1 MSAENSS
8 EFVPFVSA
16 HESLNGE
23 DILVNFDLTA
33 SYGVSGIHGSR
44 DGFPLVALEG
54 VNLTP
59 ELVRSIPEDLIKR
72 HCIIPVHSEGG
83 SLTIALSNP
92 VDSTALDDIRFFIG
106 HNVRFVTAEKN
117 IIEGL
122 IQKYYSNKIHSVQ
135 TGIQQPLPPMV
146 GSDLTYH
153 DDVIVELV
161 NTIISDAISMDASD
175 VHIEPMETYL
185 RVRYRIDDFCYEVN
199 SLEKR
204 LQPTIISRIKVMAG
218 LDLAEKRLP
227 QDGRIKIQRQ
237 GEDISLRVSTLPVV
251 HGESVVLRILDKSN
265 VRKGL
270 ETLGLLEEDRT
281 TLGSI
286 VAIPDGMVIVSGP
299 TGSGKTTTLYTLLH
313 ELMRPEVKII
323 TIEDP
328 VEYVLDGVNQIQV
341 SAERGFGLILKH
353 ILRHDPNVIMVGEMR
368 DMESV
373 EIAMRSALTG
383 HKVLSTLHTNDAPSV
398 ITRLIN
404 MGLPP
409 FMVNASVQAVVYQRL
424 VRTLCKKCR
433 VPFKPDDAEILS
445 WLGKEQG
452 EGFHGIHGGWHSG
465 SDAAWFDPGG
475 CRECNFSG
483 YRGRTA
489 LFEIMVL
496 GEEIKELIKNR
507 ASSTM
512 IRKAALR
519 QGMRPI
525 RVDGILK
532 AMKGITSVSEVL
544 RVADGR

>member
-1 MSAENSS
+1 MSSQNPDKFER
-8 EFVPFVSA
+8 FVSTN
-16 HESLNGE
+16 ESINGE
-23 DILVNFDLTA
+23 DILVNFSD
-33 SYGVSGIHGSR
+33 SPEVNGIGGSR
-44 DGFPLVALEG
+44 DMFPLVELEG

-59 ELVRSIPEDLIKR
+59 ELIRSIPEDLIKR
-72 HCIIPVHSEGG
+72 HCIIPVHSGGG

-92 VDSTALDDIRFFIG
+92 ANSVALDDIRFFIG

-117 IIEGL
+117 SIEEL
-122 IQKYYSNKIHSVQ
+122 IQKYYANEIYPIQSGTQ
-135 TGIQQPLPPMV
+135 TPPLTV

-161 NTIISDAISMDASD
+161 NTMISDAISMGASD
-175 VHIEPMETYL
+175 IHVEPMETYI

-204 LQPTIISRIKVMAG
+204 LQPTVISRIKVMAG
-218 LDLAEKRLP
+218 IDVAEKRMP

-251 HGESVVLRILDKSN
+251 HGESVVLRVLDKSN

-270 ETLGLLEEDRT
+270 ETLGLLEEDRN
-281 TLGSI
+281 TLDSI

-299 TGSGKTTTLYTLLH
+299 TGSGKTTTLYALLH
-313 ELMRPEVKII
+313 ELIGPEIKII

-341 SAERGFGLILKH
+341 SNERGFGLILKH

-409 FMVNASVQAVVYQRL
+409 FMVNASVQAVIYQQL

-433 VPFKPDDAEILS
+433 VPFRPAEADILS
-445 WLGKEQG
+445 WMGKEQG
-452 EGFHGIHGGWHSG
+452 KGICREWFFGRG
-465 SDAAWFDPGG
+465 AAWFSPGG
-475 CRECNFSG
+475 CRKCNFSG
-483 YRGRTA
+483 YHGRTA
-489 LFEIMVL
+489 LFEIMIL
-496 GEEIKELIKNR
+496 DEEVKELIKNK

-519 QGMRPI
+519 HGMRAI
-525 RVDGILK
+525 RIDGLIK
-532 AMKGITSVSEVL
+532 AAKGITSVSEVL
-544 RVADGR
+544 RVTDGK